1 MIKLW
6 YSVKCPLKCSYAEAA
21 QSVLFLVYLFHFF
34 YPEDWNRRIY
44 WNIGSYVANSTVM
57 FPAVDCNVSIYSF
70 WNIIFEILRNIFVK
84 RS

>member
-21 QSVLFLVYLFHFF
+21 QSVSFLVYLFHFF

-44 WNIGSYVANSTVM
+44 WNIGSYV
-57 FPAVDCNVSIYSF
+57 
-70 WNIIFEILRNIFVK
+70 
-84 RS
+84 